1 MANFAQK
8 YLIGA
13 GTLVFS
19 FVNFVACGSQLYQVS
34 VKDDLDTTRVRQAN
48 PQYNDP
54 ESTLYGIHAASGW
67 RSLPISFQLGTDMD
81 YNQKQELMA
90 AMQKWEWATGKSLF
104 EFKGTHPGTKGDTF
118 KDLFSSL
125 GDEINGHY
133 IDADWDKTSKPTYVL
148 ATTIW
153 NNTNDYSEIATA
165 DIRFNSQHYVIGDSL
180 LVESEADR
188 QVVDMQ
194 SLAIHELGH
203 LLGLAHVDEEIDPI
217 SVMNP
222 SLFIGEGLTSRKLSR
237 SDIARIQ
244 TIYGCEG
251 AACDIDALIEATRTC

>member
-34 VKDDLDTTRVRQAN
+34 VRDDLDTTRVRQAN

-81 YNQKQELMA
+81 YNQKQELLA

-104 EFKGTHPGTKGDTF
+104 EFR
-118 KDLFSSL
+118 
-125 GDEINGHY
+125 N
-133 IDADWDKTSKPTYVL
+133 
-148 ATTIW
+148 
-153 NNTNDYSEIATA
+153 
-165 DIRFNSQHYVIGDSL
+165 
-180 LVESEADR
+180 
-188 QVVDMQ
+188 
-194 SLAIHELGH
+194 
-203 LLGLAHVDEEIDPI
+203 
-217 SVMNP
+217 
-222 SLFIGEGLTSRKLSR
+222 TSRDKR
-237 SDIARIQ
+237 
-244 TIYGCEG
+244 
-251 AACDIDALIEATRTC
+251 